1 MAPQTI
7 QLEGKAYVVVPRDE
21 FEQLQL
27 KAKVAELPPL
37 PPKNKHG
44 RYPAEEFIRIGL
56 ARKIITARAEL
67 GLTQRELAKRAGI
80 RVETL
85 CRLESGQTMPSIPT
99 VDKIDRA
106 LQSSAGAPKPRRRKP
121 KPLPS

>member
-21 FEQLQL
+21 YEQLQL
-27 KAKVAELPPL
+27 KAKVADLPPF
-37 PPKNKHG
+37 PPRNKSG
-44 RYPAEEFIRIGL
+44 RYPAAEYIRVGL

-85 CRLESGQTMPSIPT
+85 CRLESGQTMPSIAT
-99 VDKIDRA
+99 VDKIDQA
-106 LQSSAGAPKPRRRKP
+106 LQAAKRR
-121 KPLPS
+121 S